1 MLHLTILEVTA
12 YEFMVPYLVMALF
25 ICTGI
30 DYFLTDKIDGKEPE
44 EE

>member
-12 YEFMVPYLVMALF
+12 MIHGSIPGNGTDLY
-25 ICTGI
+25 CTGI

>member
-1 MLHLTILEVTA
+1 MLHLTILEVTDL
-12 YEFMVPYLVMALF
+12 Y
-25 ICTGI
+25 CTGI

>member
-1 MLHLTILEVTA
+1 MLHLITLEPGNGTDL
-12 YEFMVPYLVMALF
+12 Y
-25 ICTGI
+25 CTGI